1 MFQKLFS
8 TENPVWR
15 AMDRMGDLMILNVLF
30 IFFSIPIVTIGA
42 STTALYTMT
51 FKLLDET
58 EGNLIKNYFKAF
70 LNLLS
75 ENTLPGLTVS
85 YIIDKSEPFA
95 FCIVFSDFRIF

>member
-8 TENPVWR
+8 TDNPVWR
-15 AMDRMGDLMILNVLF
+15 AMDRMGDLMILNFLF

-58 EGNLIKNYFKAF
+58 EGNLVKNYFKAF
-70 LNLLS
+70 KN
-75 ENTLPGLTVS
+75 NFKQAT
-85 YIIDKSEPFA
+85 A
-95 FCIVFSDFRIF
+95 